1 MGLWRSVGA
10 LHETRNAFVIKG
22 GQSGKLNKSNF
33 TKEVSTGGAKARR
46 DVGKPPNV
54 PARNVF

>member
-1 MGLWRSVGA
+1 LGPWRSVGA
-10 LHETRNAFVIKG
+10 LSEIRNAFVIKG

-33 TKEVSTGGAKARR
+33 TKEVSTGGAKR